1 MKVEEGLCAG
11 GVIFNE
17 HGISSNT
24 ISLTRKYQDEVIKV
38 VVHMTSLV
46 TGNHEGGGD
55 DDEEDSSKGGNSSI
69 PLVVSVVKGNGQ
81 FLEFGVTAYALQLRA
96 CRLRT
101 RMLLKTIFLMRDLTS
116 GLWMRTCRGH
126 STSTWR
132 SGE

>member
-69 PLVVSVVKGNGQ
+69 PLVVGVVKGNGQ
-81 FLEFGVTAYALQLRA
+81 ASEFGVTLRYALQLRA

-101 RMLLKTIFLMRDLTS
+101 RMLLKTIFLMRTRLRVF
-116 GLWMRTCRGH
+116 G
-126 STSTWR
+126 
-132 SGE
+132 